1 MYYFKEN
8 PEMDQQLSNY
18 GIVSGEIKDDIIH
31 T

>member
-8 PEMDQQLSNY
+8 PELDMSLSIY
-18 GIVSGEIKDDIIH
+18 GIVSGEIKDDNIH